1 MVGPYG
7 DPICSSEL
15 TQRQLIEDNDTRW
28 NSFFLAIG
36 RAINVRE
43 RIVEFCY
50 LHQAVGSDRR
60 LEDDTLSRCEW
71 DQLERIYTLLEDF
84 YATTMVNEGH
94 RKAYLYDWF
103 PSLHVLLNEIN
114 TQHESFKRE
123 RGYEELARS
132 CEAAWAKCE
141 KYYVSAD
148 ESPLIYAATM
158 LCPWYKLAWFEQ
170 EWTDSSQTNWVSNVR
185 GYVEKLWQSEY
196 KPSNS
201 RAVPRVP
208 ATTSSMA
215 RDSPFARQAEA
226 KRLKLTHSVASVDEL
241 TAYLALDPV
250 DEDVMDPIQYWL
262 ERRFQFPNLSKLA
275 FDTLAIPPMA
285 DDNERSFSSA
295 RDLITYRRNRLKEDI
310 VGASECLHNWYG
322 RPEATTGASSGNSF
336 WEDEVSGH

>member
-1 MVGPYG
+1 
-7 DPICSSEL
+7 
-15 TQRQLIEDNDTRW
+15 
-28 NSFFLAIG
+28 
-36 RAINVRE
+36 
-43 RIVEFCY
+43 
-50 LHQAVGSDRR
+50 
-60 LEDDTLSRCEW
+60 
-71 DQLERIYTLLEDF
+71 
-84 YATTMVNEGH
+84 
-94 RKAYLYDWF
+94 
-103 PSLHVLLNEIN
+103 
-114 TQHESFKRE
+114 
-123 RGYEELARS
+123 
-132 CEAAWAKCE
+132 
-141 KYYVSAD
+141 
-148 ESPLIYAATM
+148 LIYAATM

-170 EWTDSSQTNWVSNVR
+170 EWTDSSQSNWVSNVR

-196 KPSNS
+196 KPSS
-201 RAVPRVP
+201 ARAAPRVP
-208 ATTSSMA
+208 AKTPSTA

-322 RPEATTGASSGNSF
+322 RPEATTSSSSGDSVR
-336 WEDEVSGH
+336 EDEGSGIEACWAK